1 MPKSKERCREIR
13 EEMRNT
19 ILQKSL
25 LYFAKNGFAGT
36 KISDLSKHIG
46 IAQGTIYVYFESK
59 EELFREILKIAD
71 SSEMLNKMKLLL
83 AMPISAKKKLH
94 MLSETV
100 LNRLVEDENFAAM
113 IALSTQ
119 MVLEKNEEC
128 SSEETIYQTEIYR
141 YTSKIIEQGQKE
153 KSMVAG
159 SSMKLVDYYWGV
171 VYLYSLRRLFTTEYE
186 MISVEDLERTVL
198 KG

>member
-1 MPKSKERCREIR
+1 MNYP
-13 EEMRNT
+13 
-19 ILQKSL
+19 
-25 LYFAKNGFAGT
+25 
-36 KISDLSKHIG
+36 
-46 IAQGTIYVYFESK
+46 V
-59 EELFREILKIAD
+59 
-71 SSEMLNKMKLLL
+71 
-83 AMPISAKKKLH
+83 P
-94 MLSETV
+94 
-100 LNRLVEDENFAAM
+100 ENFAAM

>member
-1 MPKSKERCREIR
+1 MVIMPDGVILKTAGDMWFWVQKNCF
-13 EEMRNT
+13 T
-19 ILQKSL
+19 IK
-25 LYFAKNGFAGT
+25 K
-36 KISDLSKHIG
+36 
-46 IAQGTIYVYFESK
+46 IYVYFESK

-113 IALSTQ
+113 IAVSTQ
-119 MVLEKNEEC
+119 MLLEKNAAY